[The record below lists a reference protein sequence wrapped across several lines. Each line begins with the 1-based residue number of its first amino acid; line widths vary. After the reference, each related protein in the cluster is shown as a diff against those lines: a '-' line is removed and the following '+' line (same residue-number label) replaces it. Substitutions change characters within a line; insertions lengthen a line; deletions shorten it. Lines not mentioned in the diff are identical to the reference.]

1 MIVRRKIKL
10 QLVNKLRDN
19 KGMTIIE
26 LMLSTFLIL
35 VIVTLTAMS
44 YFNATNAT
52 DITINTATSVRDA
65 RTAVYR
71 ISKDMREISTIE
83 EADKDEV
90 IFYSN
95 IDTDDSFERVHYY
108 LLADTEDPS
117 FLDFWRGVE
126 DGEDKI
132 LVKHVISDEIFSYKT
147 GYGEES
153 LDVPV
158 DSLELGTIKSVNI
171 SLLIDQESATEGA
184 RTMNLET
191 SITLRNRI

>member
-35 VIVTLTAMS
+35 VIVTLTTMS